1 MKEIIIYSR
10 ATCPFC
16 IQAKNLLQAKNVS
29 YQDIDIEQDLEK
41 KEEMIKRADGKSSVP
56 QIFVDG
62 KLIGGCDD
70 LYELD
75 EKGELDA
82 IIL

>member
-1 MKEIIIYSR
+1 MKQITIYSR
-10 ATCPFC
+10 PTCPFC
-16 IQAKNLLQAKNVS
+16 IQAKNLLQAKNLS
-29 YQDIDIEQDLEK
+29 YQDIDIEQNPEK
-41 KEEMIKRADGKSSVP
+41 KEEMIKKTEGKSSVP

>member
-1 MKEIIIYSR
+1 
-10 ATCPFC
+10 
-16 IQAKNLLQAKNVS
+16 
-29 YQDIDIEQDLEK
+29 
-41 KEEMIKRADGKSSVP
+41 MIKRADGKSSVP